1 MIGKI
6 KGVLDEIDMNTGLI
20 ETSSGVYYR
29 VYLTNRFL
37 HSIQT
42 PVDIEIYTY
51 HHVREDTQQLFGF
64 EDKKEY
70 RLFEYLL
77 GVPGVGPKSAF
88 HIISVAKPD
97 EIIQA
102 VRENDCTF
110 FSKIKGLGKKTAL
123 KILLELSQKFDSE
136 FVFEPEI
143 ALSTDDQTVVD
154 ALVSLGFDKK
164 ASRDMLSEVV
174 NESSIEDKIKLSI
187 KRMSS
192 S

>member
-6 KGVLDEIDMNTGLI
+6 KGILDEVDMNAGLV

-29 VYLTNRFL
+29 VFLTNRFL
-37 HSIQT
+37 QSIQI
-42 PVDIEIYTY
+42 PIDIEIYTY
-51 HHVREDTQQLFGF
+51 HHIREDTQQLFGF

-102 VRENDCTF
+102 VKKNDRIF

-136 FVFEPEI
+136 FVFEQEI
-143 ALSTDDQTVVD
+143 PLSSDDQTVLD
-154 ALVSLGFDKK
+154 ALLTLGFDK
-164 ASRDMLSEVV
+164 STSQDILSEVPP
-174 NESSIEDKIKLSI
+174 EASIEDKIKLSI

>member
-6 KGVLDEIDMNTGLI
+6 KGTLDEIDMNTGLI

-29 VYLTNRFL
+29 VFLTNRYL
-37 HSIQT
+37 QSIQT
-42 PVDIEIYTY
+42 PIDIEIYTY
-51 HHVREDTQQLFGF
+51 HHIREDTQQLFGF

-102 VRENDCTF
+102 VKNNDRIF
-110 FSKIKGLGKKTAL
+110 FSKIKGLGKKTSL

-136 FVFEPEI
+136 FVFEQEI
-143 ALSTDDQTVVD
+143 PLSSDDQTVLD
-154 ALVSLGFDKK
+154 ALLTLGFDK
-164 ASRDMLSEVV
+164 STSQDIISEVSP
-174 NESSIEDKIKLSI
+174 EASIEDKIKISI